1 MNLLKK
7 EILIVH
13 VALFLLLSCNQDKKV
28 LKYYLTNNSQKFW
41 TNCCYHDTTKFAIIP
56 EEKVL
61 FCDEVC
67 FYANGNMIENTFFDE
82 NNERTKY
89 KFYNENIYIKWKI
102 KKDSILIIK
111 DEEYKILTLNDSIFE
126 YCTLNKTQIDTI
138 RATKSLNQNPSIKIE
153 VLSSH

>member
-1 MNLLKK
+1 MNIFKK
-7 EILIVH
+7 EILIVY

-28 LKYYLTNNSQKFW
+28 LKYYLTNNSQKYW
-41 TNCCYHDTTKFAIIP
+41 ERHRYYIVPGIGMRLLK
-56 EEKVL
+56 
-61 FCDEVC
+61 DEVC
-67 FYANGNMIENTFFDE
+67 FYANGNMIDFMGFNK

-89 KFYNENIYIKWKI
+89 KFYNENVYIKWKLI
-102 KKDSILIIK
+102 KDSILIIK

-126 YCTLNKTQIDTI
+126 YCTLNNTQIDTI